1 MNRYYF
7 IKKGNTV
14 YWRDPEGISDG
25 EYKVI
30 SVPEEIEDESIILIA
45 SESSEAEVL
54 PTELCS
60 V

>member
-25 EYKVI
+25 EYTVI
-30 SVPEEIEDESIILIA
+30 SVPDKIEDESIILIA

-54 PTELCS
+54 PTELCP